1 MFSFFKKVSGIIA
14 VTTVVFSAQVFAGE
28 SAIVIGQAI
37 DLSGPNGSIGRDY
50 VAGITTYF
58 DSLNV
63 AGGINGRRI
72 KYIARD
78 DQGNPSASAKAV
90 AELLDKDKVQ
100 YLLGGIGVDVTDAV
114 VANSSFKDSGQILFA
129 PLIGAVKNYG
139 NRVLSWRPSPEQ
151 EMQYIF
157 SYFDK
162 LGIKNIGIA
171 YQDVPLNQNMYQYV
185 VEEVRKRNMKLS
197 GVVKITGSSTD
208 IEKDAIAMS
217 KNSPHIVIAIADT
230 LSTGLFLREFRKT
243 SPKTFVAGMSLT
255 NLETLSELAG
265 QKALEWSVFS
275 QVVPSPTGNKSI
287 IQIDHSKMMK
297 KFRDEDLSA
306 LTLEG
311 FIVAKTLT
319 KAIQVS
325 KTNRDGLQ
333 ILSSQKGN
341 IDLGGINITP
351 SDASHHMSSFVDMA
365 LFKKGGGLTF

>member
-1 MFSFFKKVSGIIA
+1 MLFHLKKIPTFIVVAALLFSTKIFANDNVII
-14 VTTVVFSAQVFAGE
+14 V
-28 SAIVIGQAI
+28 GQAI

-78 DQGNPSASAKAV
+78 DQGNPSISAKAV
-90 AELLDKDKVQ
+90 ADLIDKDKAQ

-139 NRVLSWRPSPEQ
+139 SRVLSWRPSPEQ

-185 VEEVRKRNMKLS
+185 VEEIRKRNMKLA
-197 GVVKITGSSTD
+197 GVVKITSSPAE
-208 IEKDAIAMS
+208 IEKDAVALT
-217 KNSPHIVIAIADT
+217 KNSPNIVIAIADT
-230 LSTGLFLREFRKT
+230 LSTGLFLREFRKH
-243 SPKTFVAGMSLT
+243 SPRIFVAGMSLT

-265 QKALEWSVFS
+265 PKALEWSVFS

-287 IQIDHSKMMK
+287 VQIDHSKMMK

-311 FIVAKTLT
+311 FIVAKTLS
-319 KAIQVS
+319 KAIQLS
-325 KTNRDGLQ
+325 KNNRDGLQ

-341 IDLGGINITP
+341 MDLGGIHITP
-351 SDASHHMSSFVDMA
+351 SDATHHMSSFVDMA

>member
-1 MFSFFKKVSGIIA
+1 MFSFFKKISAVIA
-14 VTTVVFSAQVFAGE
+14 VTTIMFSAQVFAGE

-114 VANSSFKDSGQILFA
+114 VANPSFKDSGQILFA

-139 NRVLSWRPSPEQ
+139 SRVLSWRPSPEQ

-197 GVVKITGSSTD
+197 GVVKITGSSAD
-208 IEKDAIAMS
+208 IERDAMAMS

-230 LSTGLFLREFRKT
+230 LSTGLFLREFRKN
-243 SPKTFVAGMSLT
+243 SPRIFVAGMSLT

-311 FIVAKTLT
+311 FIVAKTLA

>member
-1 MFSFFKKVSGIIA
+1 MFSFFKKISVIIA
-14 VTTVVFSAQVFAGE
+14 VTTVMFSAQVFAGE

-114 VANSSFKDSGQILFA
+114 VANPSFKDSGQILFA

-139 NRVLSWRPSPEQ
+139 PRVLSWRPSPEQ

-171 YQDVPLNQNMYQYV
+171 YQDAPLNQNMYQYV

-230 LSTGLFLREFRKT
+230 LSTGLFLREFRKI

-311 FIVAKTLT
+311 FIVAKTLA